1 MKFKSIMLICSLGV
15 SISTFAAE
23 QINSTVNLA
32 GTGSNY
38 DFRIGLQALDDR
50 GRDPGAVEYTKYL
63 SAGSNVQSDWAV
75 DRDAYDP
82 DALRLH
88 LSVLNQIPTNR
99 DFRLAIQAAD
109 RGGRGDF
116 GYWQYTPWASEGGGW
131 SGMAFDTDRFDP
143 DAFRI
148 RIETRAWNS
157 SRSLSDFRIGLR
169 VSDRGGREV
178 GNSTFTPWASNGGGW
193 TDLATD
199 NDAYDFDG
207 FEVNLEV
214 RQY

>member
-1 MKFKSIMLICSLGV
+1 MKLKI
-15 SISTFAAE
+15 FAAT
-23 QINSTVNLA
+23 ILVGCGLSTAAMADASSELVTA
-32 GTGSNY
+32 SGSSKY

-50 GRDPGAVEYTKYL
+50 GRDPGRVEYIKYL
-63 SAGSNVQSDWAV
+63 SAGSNVQSEWAV

-82 DALRLH
+82 DALKLH
-88 LSVLNQIPTNR
+88 LSILNHIPSNR
-99 DFRLAIQAAD
+99 DFRIAIQAAD
-109 RGGRGDF
+109 RNGRGDF

-131 SGMAFDTDRFDP
+131 SGMAFDTDRHDP

-148 RIETRAWNS
+148 RIETRTWQS

-169 VSDRGGREV
+169 VSDRGGRET
-178 GNSTFTPWASNGGGW
+178 GEATYTPWASYGGGW
-193 TDLATD
+193 TGLATD

-214 RQY
+214 RQ

>member
-1 MKFKSIMLICSLGV
+1 MTATAQPAEEFVTV
-15 SISTFAAE
+15 S
-23 QINSTVNLA
+23 N
-32 GTGSNY
+32 GSKYN
-38 DFRIGLQALDDR
+38 FRIGLQALDDA
-50 GRDPGAVEYTKYL
+50 GRDPGRVEYTKYL
-63 SAGSNVQSDWAV
+63 SAGSNVQSEWAV

-82 DALRLH
+82 DALKLH
-88 LSVLNQIPTNR
+88 LSILNHLPSDR
-99 DFRLAIQAAD
+99 DFRIAIQAAD

-148 RIETRAWNS
+148 RIETRTWS
-157 SRSLSDFRIGLR
+157 GSHSFSDFRIGLR

-178 GNSTFTPWASNGGGW
+178 GNATYTPWASYGGGW
-193 TDLATD
+193 TGLATD

-214 RQY
+214 R